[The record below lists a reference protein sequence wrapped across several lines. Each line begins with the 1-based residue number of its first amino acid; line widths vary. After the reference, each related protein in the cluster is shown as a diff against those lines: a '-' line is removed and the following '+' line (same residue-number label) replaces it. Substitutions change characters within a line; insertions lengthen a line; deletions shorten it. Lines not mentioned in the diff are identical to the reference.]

1 MKYVLAML
9 VSFSLIGCVPDKET
23 SDLAYYEVEASAYQK
38 FVNNTPMPSEP
49 DLTSDKSIVNNDYPI
64 EVALY
69 NDGKFYYNL
78 PTLGDG
84 TGSWTQ
90 DGGKLKLFSSRM
102 LFDMHIDIYAADP
115 KANQVILKFRDRHG
129 PQIVKMENENL

>member
-1 MKYVLAML
+1 MKTA
-9 VSFSLIGCVPDKET
+9 LIITTFLLLGCVPDKET
-23 SDLAYYEVEASAYQK
+23 SNLSYFEVEASAYQK
-38 FVNNTPMPSEP
+38 FVNDKPMPSEP
-49 DLTSDKSIVNNDYPI
+49 NLAVDKSVINSEYPI

-84 TGSWTQ
+84 TGSWTR
-90 DGGKLKLFSSRM
+90 DGGKLKLFSSRT

-115 KANQVILKFRDRHG
+115 TAKQVILKFRDRHG
-129 PQIVKMENENL
+129 PQIVKMDNENL